1 MKSCPTCNRTF
12 EDTLTYC
19 LIDGSIL
26 DAPFDPHATLVIPE
40 PRQTEPP
47 PTEVLPVEEIRE
59 EIPPTVASP
68 QPERKAEESVSTI
81 AAPESAFESP
91 KINISSVRPARK
103 SKRLPQIIVGL
114 AALVSV
120 GLAIFLLISY
130 RAREDSSSKSSATAN
145 NSRAGN
151 NLAADSSSEY
161 YPPAPDIEFTTLE
174 NGRFRLS
181 QLRGQVVV
189 LNFWATWCIPCR
201 DQTSLLN
208 YLKTGFENTGLSVV
222 RVSSEPVGDIE
233 EFQKQDK
240 QYYLLLHADE
250 TELRKFEMGISLP
263 TTLIIDRDGR
273 IREKIIGTLDRIKVE
288 ETINQLRGTGKTE

>member
-1 MKSCPTCNRTF
+1 MKRCPTCNRTF

-26 DAPFDPHATLVIPE
+26 DAPFDPQATLVIPE

-47 PTEVLPVEEIRE
+47 PTEILPVEETRK

-68 QPERKAEESVSTI
+68 EPQRKPEESVSTI
-81 AAPESAFESP
+81 AAPVPIFESP
-91 KINISSVRPARK
+91 KIDDSSVYSARK
-103 SKRLPQIIVGL
+103 SKRLPQTIVGL
-114 AALVSV
+114 AVVITV
-120 GLAIFLLISY
+120 GLTLFFLISY
-130 RAREDSSSKSSATAN
+130 RTREASSSQSSATSN

-151 NLAADSSSEY
+151 SQSVNSSSEY

-201 DQTSLLN
+201 DQTRLLN
-208 YLKTGFENTGLSVV
+208 YLKTSFENAGLSVV

-250 TELRKFEMGISLP
+250 TELRKFEMSITLP
-263 TTLIIDRDGR
+263 TTLIIDCDGR
-273 IREKIIGTLDRIKVE
+273 IREKIVGTLDRIKLE
-288 ETINQLRGTGKTE
+288 ETINQLRGTGKT